1 MKEIYEK
8 IKSVVIGHAVADAL
22 GVPVEFRGRTE
33 LAKAPVTDM
42 RGFGTYSVPAGSW
55 SDDTSMSLAA
65 LDSLANGRLDYTEIM
80 ENFAKWY
87 FSADYTPTG
96 AVFDIGGTCLDAI
109 YNYSH
114 NTGIAPTECGSDG
127 DYSNG
132 NGSLMRI
139 HPFSL
144 AMYYGKNSEKDW

>member
-8 IKSVVIGHAVADAL
+8 IKSVVICHAVADAL

-65 LDSLANGRLDYTEIM
+65 LDSLANGRLDYTEIGT
-80 ENFAKWY
+80 FQPITRPQVR
-87 FSADYTPTG
+87 FSTSAVLVLMQYIIIPTTRESRLQN
-96 AVFDIGGTCLDAI
+96 A
-109 YNYSH
+109 
-114 NTGIAPTECGSDG
+114 APTAITQTETV
-127 DYSNG
+127 
-132 NGSLMRI
+132 SL
-139 HPFSL
+139 
-144 AMYYGKNSEKDW
+144 